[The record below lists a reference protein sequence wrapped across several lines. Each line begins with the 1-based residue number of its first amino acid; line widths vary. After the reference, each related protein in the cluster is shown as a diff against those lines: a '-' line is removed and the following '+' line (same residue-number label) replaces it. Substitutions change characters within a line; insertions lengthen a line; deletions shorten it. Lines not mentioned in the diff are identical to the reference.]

1 MFLWSWGVFGAA
13 DGWHG
18 WMFSYQL
25 VTFSL
30 AFTKETQIKV
40 LGSFSPRIALF
51 FYGIKFSLVVTEK
64 NGENTGKHRLKR
76 GVWPIVRCGSNG
88 VTS

>member
-1 MFLWSWGVFGAA
+1 MFLWSWGVLGAA

-18 WMFSYQL
+18 WMFSYQR

-40 LGSFSPRIALF
+40 FGSISPRIALV
-51 FYGIKFSLVVTEK
+51 FYGIKFSPVFTEK
-64 NGENTGKHRLKR
+64 TGITLENTG
-76 GVWPIVRCGSNG
+76 
-88 VTS
+88 